1 MTKEHW
7 QEHPNQRRVTD
18 IEREEIEKLFRL
30 NVPFRNIR
38 SEVTDSTGKVLTD
51 NDLRNI
57 ALQQKQRNQNLKI
70 LTSNEKYNALKVVF
84 DQISNLLCLSGQ
96 KEFNDNLAFFEKHLE

>member
-7 QEHPNQRRVTD
+7 QAHPNQRRVTD

-57 ALQQKQRNQNLKI
+57 ALQQKHFTLFEWPKRIQRQFSL
-70 LTSNEKYNALKVVF
+70 F
-84 DQISNLLCLSGQ
+84 
-96 KEFNDNLAFFEKHLE
+96 